1 VCHSRRTVGVVEE
14 QPLGSSVD
22 RIHTTGA
29 AITIYALY
37 IYKEETI
44 IMASLVDQ
52 FVVAASNNN
61 VDEMRIL
68 VEADVNIDGIHST
81 WVRTCVI
88 LIHEV
93 TY

>member
-1 VCHSRRTVGVVEE
+1 
-14 QPLGSSVD
+14 
-22 RIHTTGA
+22 
-29 AITIYALY
+29 
-37 IYKEETI
+37 
-44 IMASLVDQ
+44 MASLVDQ